1 MNISNYISFEENI
14 AIISGIVLNLS
25 EDIKISFEKNKIF
38 VINREILNFAETKQ
52 IPNEMKM
59 NLDFKRLNNIHYIY
73 YMYTVN
79 EIILRHPKCY

>member
-59 NLDFKRLNNIHYIY
+59 NLYETDGQKSGIQTALGSIRLK
-73 YMYTVN
+73 
-79 EIILRHPKCY
+79 LRK